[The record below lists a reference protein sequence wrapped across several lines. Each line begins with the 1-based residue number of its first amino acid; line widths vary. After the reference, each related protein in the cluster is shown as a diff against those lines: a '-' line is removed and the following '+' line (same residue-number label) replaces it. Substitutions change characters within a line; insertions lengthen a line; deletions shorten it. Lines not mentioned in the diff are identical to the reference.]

1 MRFSLRKLSNYF
13 IGNTS
18 LQTLLV
24 VPFVIEIF
32 LAVGLTGWF
41 SFHNGQKAVNNLAG
55 QLRSEITARIQER
68 LKDYLS
74 VPHLA
79 NTLDA
84 NAIALG
90 GLDLNDSDQRLRYF
104 WKQVQTFDLIS
115 HNYMGT
121 PSGQYFGAKRLLD
134 GSLQVMQRNDVT
146 GANEYFATN
155 VLGERTEIVKTAPNY
170 DPRQRPWYRAAV
182 ERGTAGWSNVYSD
195 FTTRGLAITA
205 VYPVYSDEEQLL
217 GVLGASF
224 IFSWVND
231 FLGSL
236 KIGKTGQ
243 TFIMERNGLLV
254 ATSTGDEVLTGDD
267 PLQLKRV
274 SASDSENLL
283 IREAGLHL
291 QANFDSLKEIEDA
304 QQLNFSIKGKKQ
316 FLQITPL
323 RDEYGLD
330 WLIVVVVPEA
340 DFMDRIHAITR
351 TTVLFGVLALLIGI
365 GGGIITSRMVIQP
378 ILTLNIAAKSLSE
391 GDWEQTVAVKRNDE
405 IGELAGS
412 FNAMA
417 EQLKASFDDLEEKNA
432 ELKKL
437 DELKDEFLA
446 NTSHELRTPLNGI
459 IGLAESLCDGAAGSV
474 TDIQRKNLLMIA
486 QSGHRLTNLVNDILD
501 FSKLKHQN
509 LELQLKPV
517 GAREVAEV
525 VLALCHSLVG
535 NKDIALR
542 NAVPHNL
549 PSAYADEN
557 RVQQI
562 LHNLIGNAI
571 KFTETGKVEINAE
584 VVDTQGDC
592 KMLAIHV
599 TDTGIGI
606 PEEKQARIFQS
617 FEQVDG
623 STARQFGGTGL
634 GLAITKQLVELHGG
648 VIAVKSAPNQGAR
661 FTFTLPISKEQTPC
675 KPLLQA
681 DTYSSS
687 AAMTQI
693 RPVPSKEDTP
703 PQDDAANTNSSVAK
717 TMAQQSLDNF
727 NIMIVDDEPVNLQ
740 VLSNHLCLEN
750 YAVREAANGIEALE
764 IVGNGY
770 QPHLVLL
777 DVMMPRM
784 TGYEVC
790 RKLRERFPPNEL
802 PILML
807 TAKNQV
813 ENLVEGLDAG
823 ANDYLTKPVS
833 KPELLA
839 RIKTHLYLCNINI
852 AYGRFVPHQFIQLLE
867 KQSVVDVKLG
877 DHIEK
882 EMSILFSDI
891 RGFTSLSESMT
902 PQENFDFINAYL
914 SRMEPIISKYEGFI
928 DKYIG
933 DAIMALFPLGADQA
947 VQASIGMLTRLREYN
962 TTRGR
967 PGRPVLKIGIGI
979 HTGVLMLGTVG
990 GENRMDGTVIA
1001 DAVNLASRTEG
1012 LTKIYGVALL
1022 ITEQTLDR
1030 LDQQTQ
1036 YKIRLI
1042 DRVRVKGKTK
1052 PVTVYEVF
1060 DADAPEQ
1067 VSLKQDTMDIY
1078 EAAFEAYHEG
1088 NLQRAHELFL
1098 DVLKANP
1105 DDSPVQ
1111 VYVQR
1116 CEDQR

>member
-1 MRFSLRKLSNYF
+1 
-13 IGNTS
+13 
-18 LQTLLV
+18 
-24 VPFVIEIF
+24 
-32 LAVGLTGWF
+32 
-41 SFHNGQKAVNNLAG
+41 
-55 QLRSEITARIQER
+55 
-68 LKDYLS
+68 
-74 VPHLA
+74 
-79 NTLDA
+79 
-84 NAIALG
+84 
-90 GLDLNDSDQRLRYF
+90 
-104 WKQVQTFDLIS
+104 
-115 HNYMGT
+115 
-121 PSGQYFGAKRLLD
+121 
-134 GSLQVMQRNDVT
+134 
-146 GANEYFATN
+146 
-155 VLGERTEIVKTAPNY
+155 
-170 DPRQRPWYRAAV
+170 
-182 ERGTAGWSNVYSD
+182 
-195 FTTRGLAITA
+195 
-205 VYPVYSDEEQLL
+205 
-217 GVLGASF
+217 
-224 IFSWVND
+224 
-231 FLGSL
+231 
-236 KIGKTGQ
+236 
-243 TFIMERNGLLV
+243 
-254 ATSTGDEVLTGDD
+254 
-267 PLQLKRV
+267 
-274 SASDSENLL
+274 
-283 IREAGLHL
+283 
-291 QANFDSLKEIEDA
+291 
-304 QQLNFSIKGKKQ
+304 
-316 FLQITPL
+316 
-323 RDEYGLD
+323 
-330 WLIVVVVPEA
+330 
-340 DFMDRIHAITR
+340 
-351 TTVLFGVLALLIGI
+351 
-365 GGGIITSRMVIQP
+365 
-378 ILTLNIAAKSLSE
+378 
-391 GDWEQTVAVKRNDE
+391 
-405 IGELAGS
+405 
-412 FNAMA
+412 
-417 EQLKASFDDLEEKNA
+417 
-432 ELKKL
+432 
-437 DELKDEFLA
+437 
-446 NTSHELRTPLNGI
+446 
-459 IGLAESLCDGAAGSV
+459 
-474 TDIQRKNLLMIA
+474 
-486 QSGHRLTNLVNDILD
+486 
-501 FSKLKHQN
+501 
-509 LELQLKPV
+509 
-517 GAREVAEV
+517 
-525 VLALCHSLVG
+525 
-535 NKDIALR
+535 
-542 NAVPHNL
+542 
-549 PSAYADEN
+549 
-557 RVQQI
+557 
-562 LHNLIGNAI
+562 
-571 KFTETGKVEINAE
+571 
-584 VVDTQGDC
+584 
-592 KMLAIHV
+592 
-599 TDTGIGI
+599 
-606 PEEKQARIFQS
+606 
-617 FEQVDG
+617 
-623 STARQFGGTGL
+623 
-634 GLAITKQLVELHGG
+634 
-648 VIAVKSAPNQGAR
+648 
-661 FTFTLPISKEQTPC
+661 
-675 KPLLQA
+675 
-681 DTYSSS
+681 
-687 AAMTQI
+687 
-693 RPVPSKEDTP
+693 
-703 PQDDAANTNSSVAK
+703 
-717 TMAQQSLDNF
+717 
-727 NIMIVDDEPVNLQ
+727 
-740 VLSNHLCLEN
+740 
-750 YAVREAANGIEALE
+750 
-764 IVGNGY
+764 
-770 QPHLVLL
+770 
-777 DVMMPRM
+777 MMPRM